1 MTPRILTWNSQS
13 LIQIMKSQLKWCT
26 DFGIVS
32 IKIKYAPLWQEEHD
46 RERSCSAASDES
58 LEFDYLDAPTML
70 SNPEFIFILKNFF
83 DFLTQTA
90 LFRLGSEKERW
101 HNFIPLPFSLVKE
114 WQEAQSGN
122 VRAPLSL
129 KLESSRPWRIPDVYN
144 I

>member
-1 MTPRILTWNSQS
+1 
-13 LIQIMKSQLKWCT
+13 MKSQLKWCT

-83 DFLTQTA
+83 DFL
-90 LFRLGSEKERW
+90 SDPSP
-101 HNFIPLPFSLVKE
+101 II
-114 WQEAQSGN
+114 GN
-122 VRAPLSL
+122 ACH
-129 KLESSRPWRIPDVYN
+129 
-144 I
+144 